1 MDILGRI
8 STTKEHLRPAEQAV
22 ATAILADP
30 DAASAATVA
39 SLAREAKVS
48 QASVVRLAHSLGFS
62 GFPDL
67 RVSLTQELTR
77 RTLERE
83 QSGLSHGRLDGDDSP
98 GDLIGKLAFHEART
112 IEQTGRL
119 IDEVG
124 LVRVADAIAEGR
136 PTLLLGVGASA
147 LAASDL
153 NQKLQRIGLVS
164 VFSTDTHMQLSLA
177 ALAAPASVVIAF
189 SFSGRTAEVH
199 RGIKGRCWLRSR
211 GILNRPSAV
220 QPTWCSPSVPAKMNS
235 ASGHWP
241 AGWRNSRWSI
251 SCSSSPRSA
260 EGVTWMRCSPRP
272 ATPSA
277 VSACKSLSPG
287 VIPDCRGWSLV
298 LPGADPRSGHRP
310 HAHAR

>member
-1 MDILGRI
+1 MDILCRI

-119 IDEVG
+119 IDEEG

-199 RGIKGRCWLRSR
+199 RGMELARQQGSLLVAVTGDPESPIGR
-211 GILNRPSAV
+211 A
-220 QPTWCSPSVPAKMNS
+220 A
-235 ASGHWP
+235 
-241 AGWRNSRWSI
+241 
-251 SCSSSPRSA
+251 
-260 EGVTWMRCSPRP
+260 
-272 ATPSA
+272 
-277 VSACKSLSPG
+277 
-287 VIPDCRGWSLV
+287 DLV
-298 LPGADPRSGHRP
+298 LAISAREDELRVGALASRMAQLAVVDFLFVLTAQRRGRDLD
-310 HAHAR
+310 ALLTQTRDAVRGQRL

>member
-119 IDEVG
+119 IDEEG

-199 RGIKGRCWLRSR
+199 RGMELARQQGSLLVAVTGDPESPIGR
-211 GILNRPSAV
+211 A
-220 QPTWCSPSVPAKMNS
+220 A
-235 ASGHWP
+235 
-241 AGWRNSRWSI
+241 
-251 SCSSSPRSA
+251 
-260 EGVTWMRCSPRP
+260 
-272 ATPSA
+272 
-277 VSACKSLSPG
+277 
-287 VIPDCRGWSLV
+287 DLV
-298 LPGADPRSGHRP
+298 LAISAREDELRVGALASRMAQLAVVDFLFVLTAQRRGRDLD
-310 HAHAR
+310 ALLTQTRDAVRGQRL

>member
-199 RGIKGRCWLRSR
+199 RGMELARQQGSLLVAVTGDPESPIGR
-211 GILNRPSAV
+211 A
-220 QPTWCSPSVPAKMNS
+220 A
-235 ASGHWP
+235 
-241 AGWRNSRWSI
+241 
-251 SCSSSPRSA
+251 
-260 EGVTWMRCSPRP
+260 
-272 ATPSA
+272 
-277 VSACKSLSPG
+277 
-287 VIPDCRGWSLV
+287 DLV
-298 LPGADPRSGHRP
+298 LAISAREDELRVGALASRMAQLAVVDFLFVLTAQRRGRDLD
-310 HAHAR
+310 ALLTQTRDAVRGQRL

>member
-1 MDILGRI
+1 MLF
-8 STTKEHLRPAEQAV
+8 
-22 ATAILADP
+22 
-30 DAASAATVA
+30 
-39 SLAREAKVS
+39 
-48 QASVVRLAHSLGFS
+48 RLAHSLGFS

-199 RGIKGRCWLRSR
+199 RGMELARQQGSLLVAVTGDPESPIGR
-211 GILNRPSAV
+211 A
-220 QPTWCSPSVPAKMNS
+220 A
-235 ASGHWP
+235 
-241 AGWRNSRWSI
+241 
-251 SCSSSPRSA
+251 
-260 EGVTWMRCSPRP
+260 
-272 ATPSA
+272 
-277 VSACKSLSPG
+277 
-287 VIPDCRGWSLV
+287 DLV
-298 LPGADPRSGHRP
+298 LAISAREDELRVGALASRMAQLAVVDFLFVLTAQRRGRDLD
-310 HAHAR
+310 ALLTQTRDAVRGQRL

>member
-199 RGIKGRCWLRSR
+199 RGMELARQQGSLLVAVTGDPESPIGR
-211 GILNRPSAV
+211 A
-220 QPTWCSPSVPAKMNS
+220 A
-235 ASGHWP
+235 
-241 AGWRNSRWSI
+241 
-251 SCSSSPRSA
+251 
-260 EGVTWMRCSPRP
+260 
-272 ATPSA
+272 
-277 VSACKSLSPG
+277 
-287 VIPDCRGWSLV
+287 DLV
-298 LPGADPRSGHRP
+298 LAISAREDELRVGALASRMAQLAVVDFLFVLTAQRRGRDLDALLSQTRDAVRGQRL
-310 HAHAR
+310 